1 MRSYDRFPS
10 PRRHTAAATL
20 AAAACAAL
28 LGAAG
33 TARAVPAGN
42 GINQG
47 LGFDACTAPSTS
59 TMQKWWSGTPW
70 SWVGIYI
77 GGSVRACS
85 QPNLTAAWMN
95 TTYAQGWRYELLWVG
110 PQAPCTTFSHRMSS
124 DTATAYSQGK
134 AEAVSAYNAL
144 IALGFASN
152 ALNTPVTYDMEAF
165 PNSSSCRAAVK
176 SFMQGWV
183 DQLAVAP
190 AQVSGAYGS
199 ACGTYVDDWATLARP
214 PRFINAADWDL
225 NHSTWAISCVSASHW
240 TSSQRMKQYQGG
252 HNETYG
258 GVTLNIDSNC
268 ANAPTAAGGALFPSS
283 SCIAR

>member
-1 MRSYDRFPS
+1 MRSFRP
-10 PRRHTAAATL
+10 PCRGAIAAAALAATL
-20 AAAACAAL
+20 IAPLPAAH
-28 LGAAG
+28 
-33 TARAVPAGN
+33 AVPSGN

-77 GGSVRACS
+77 GGSVRGCS
-85 QPNLTAAWMN
+85 QPNLTSAWMN
-95 TTYAQGWRYELLWVG
+95 ATYAQGWRYELIWVG
-110 PQAPCTTFSHRMSS
+110 PQAPCTTFSHRISY

-134 AEAVSAYNAL
+134 TEAVSAYNAL
-144 IALGFASN
+144 IALGFTGSAV
-152 ALNTPVTYDMEAF
+152 NTPVTYDMEAYA
-165 PNSSSCRAAVK
+165 NSSSCRAAVK

-190 AQVSGAYGS
+190 AQVSGVYGS
-199 ACGTYVDDWATLARP
+199 ACGTYVDDFASLARP

-225 NHSTWAISCVSASHW
+225 DHSTWNLSCIASSHW
-240 TSSQRMKQYQGG
+240 TSSQRMKQFQGD
-252 HNETYG
+252 HNETWG
-258 GVTLNIDSNC
+258 GATLNIDSNC

-283 SCIAR
+283 SCIQR